1 MVLTT
6 LIQEFHIPFGRIVR
20 FAAIP
25 LVAAIAPILIL
36 PVISRFLGPEE
47 WAALAVG
54 QSVGQIASG
63 VVLFGWGTIGPT
75 KVAMLP
81 PDRRW
86 ISMVS
91 SLRTRIPI
99 FVVCVIVAPLV
110 SLHLVAT
117 NSAFIA
123 GLTAI
128 AFCSLGLSPA
138 WYYVGVGSSAGVLL
152 FDTVPRLLSYILAAV
167 LLALTRIDWVYPA
180 AILMGSA
187 VGGIASFCVGRLRYP
202 ASKGDGVSSV
212 RERADIPK
220 HALLTTSALVASLYT
235 VGSTAVSSLALSGSA
250 ALGLFAAITR
260 LGTMAQSPA
269 TTLGTALQ
277 GWAVEGENS
286 SSRKQSAMLI
296 MMGEGIL
303 VGILV
308 AIGLPYAVN
317 VLFLGTFHVSWLSAL
332 FCGVA
337 VACHAMSLGLA
348 LLVLIPDG
356 QERAVSWA
364 TIVASLVGAPCL
376 LVLPR
381 LFGVDGAVG
390 AVAIAQAVVVII
402 ELPVAFILV
411 KRHETITQA

>member
-1 MVLTT
+1 
-6 LIQEFHIPFGRIVR
+6 
-20 FAAIP
+20 
-25 LVAAIAPILIL
+25 
-36 PVISRFLGPEE
+36 
-47 WAALAVG
+47 
-54 QSVGQIASG
+54 
-63 VVLFGWGTIGPT
+63 
-75 KVAMLP
+75 
-81 PDRRW
+81 
-86 ISMVS
+86 
-91 SLRTRIPI
+91 
-99 FVVCVIVAPLV
+99 
-110 SLHLVAT
+110 
-117 NSAFIA
+117 
-123 GLTAI
+123 
-128 AFCSLGLSPA
+128 
-138 WYYVGVGSSAGVLL
+138 
-152 FDTVPRLLSYILAAV
+152 
-167 LLALTRIDWVYPA
+167 
-180 AILMGSA
+180 
-187 VGGIASFCVGRLRYP
+187 
-202 ASKGDGVSSV
+202 
-212 RERADIPK
+212 
-220 HALLTTSALVASLYT
+220 
-235 VGSTAVSSLALSGSA
+235 
-250 ALGLFAAITR
+250 
-260 LGTMAQSPA
+260 
-269 TTLGTALQ
+269 
-277 GWAVEGENS
+277 
-286 SSRKQSAMLI
+286 MLI